1 MPPASA
7 YDVYRSGEYD
17 LGLGVRL
24 ANVFNP
30 WATMNV
36 WTTDYADKYITGFQ
50 SEEFDK
56 LQFDCVYGELVNDVE
71 GKVDAL
77 ARMEELLL
85 DYGAF
90 VPVMQNDN
98 TVMYSDRVS
107 LATQEYLPFIGYAE
121 NQYDIT
127 AAASAIA

>member
-1 MPPASA
+1 
-7 YDVYRSGEYD
+7 
-17 LGLGVRL
+17 
-24 ANVFNP
+24 
-30 WATMNV
+30 
-36 WTTDYADKYITGFQ
+36 
-50 SEEFDK
+50 
-56 LQFDCVYGELVNDVE
+56 
-71 GKVDAL
+71 
-77 ARMEELLL
+77 MEELLL